1 MYKAMKV
8 TPTLDDA
15 RAFQQLTL
23 ADEHLMICV
32 CGVDQDAD
40 ARMLQEAMLKIVR
53 IKMQMGGSHQISL
66 ATVQGS
72 RLDVKQE
79 CTKDVNAL
87 VAAMPGLFTSAE
99 CDSEVDLDALLAD
112 VARYFDAQRK
122 LYEPQERQSASP
134 FRLLVVYRQV
144 KQRPSLQSSQG
155 ETSRTFINDPVYHLD
170 VIYWHQDVLQE
181 AAQSAFNQFC
191 AYDNTNP
198 FAKFYFLE
206 VGQSLERLHQ
216 ALVLMLSHPAHRMS
230 QNAAEQLLGS
240 WFSPSKR
247 IDSQQG

>member
-1 MYKAMKV
+1 MKV

-40 ARMLQEAMLKIVR
+40 ARVLQEAMLKIVR
-53 IKMQMGGSHQISL
+53 IKMQMGGS
-66 ATVQGS
+66 
-72 RLDVKQE
+72 
-79 CTKDVNAL
+79 
-87 VAAMPGLFTSAE
+87 
-99 CDSEVDLDALLAD
+99 
-112 VARYFDAQRK
+112 
-122 LYEPQERQSASP
+122 YEPQERQSTSP
-134 FRLLVVYRQV
+134 FRLLVVCRQV
-144 KQRPSLQSSQG
+144 K
-155 ETSRTFINDPVYHLD
+155 
-170 VIYWHQDVLQE
+170 
-181 AAQSAFNQFC
+181 QSAFNQFC